1 MLAISQ
7 CLDEKNMVVVVRVNL
22 GCRISTRNSVRFA
35 LHVCVCVCVCV
46 CRKED
51 CDQTGP
57 AATCRTLLYILISI
71 FKVLH
76 LSMFGLAGP
85 CLHNLDLPEQHPTA
99 NSEVADEAQLGGEEG
114 VAAPDADQDH
124 CHSNKKGACPNNS
137 TSTTQRHI

>member
-1 MLAISQ
+1 MKKIWWLLLRA
-7 CLDEKNMVVVVRVNL
+7 NL

-35 LHVCVCVCVCV
+35 LHVCVCVC
-46 CRKED
+46 RKED
-51 CDQTGP
+51 CDQTRP

>member
-1 MLAISQ
+1 MFKKTALFLQGGIP
-7 CLDEKNMVVVVRVNL
+7 NL
-22 GCRISTRNSVRFA
+22 GCRICSSS
-35 LHVCVCVCVCV
+35 
-46 CRKED
+46 RKED
-51 CDQTGP
+51 WDQTGP
-57 AATCRTLLYILISI
+57 PATCRTLLYILISI